1 MDIWKI
7 SSDQDGSTATDL
19 SEFSS
24 SIYVNL
30 GIPKVKYNALSVLGH
45 QGDIDITAAYNGE
58 VFYEPRE
65 CTVTIMSNSGA
76 NITASSVARS
86 LIDDLLGQ
94 RVRLRQMTQ
103 NYMLIGRLTE
113 AEYEELPNG
122 KDYKIRFKLIA
133 EPLRYSLTEQVID
146 DTQLSLTTPANQWAT
161 LTAGK
166 EYATQTG
173 FSASAG
179 NLPLIP
185 FSIEP
190 ESGILYYRIEVSNL
204 VNCTV
209 RGILGSNSGKNKLVD
224 ISQPILGD
232 GTYTELKLDIMPID
246 SNAAVSGHVYVG
258 TYTDLYLDVSPIDSN
273 AAVSGKVYV
282 GTYPTILFD
291 YNGKSVPVKARQ
303 TISSLNNDIYLVVNG
318 MSAKLKSGWEFHE
331 YPQLMLKSGINY
343 IMAYASKMD
352 FDQSSLSPN
361 QAHMQI
367 KWRKGEL

>member
-1 MDIWKI
+1 MDKQNWKI
-7 SSDQDGSTATDL
+7 SLDRDDDTPTDL

-76 NITASSVARS
+76 NITASPVARS
-86 LIDDLLGQ
+86 LIDNLLGQ
-94 RVRLRQMTQ
+94 RVRLQQMTQ

-190 ESGILYYRIEVSNL
+190 ESGILYYRVEVSNL

-246 SNAAVSGHVYVG
+246 SNAAVSGQ
-258 TYTDLYLDVSPIDSN
+258 
-273 AAVSGKVYV
+273 VYV
-282 GTYPTILFD
+282 GTYPAIIFD

-343 IMAYASKMD
+343 MMAYASKMD

>member
-7 SSDQDGSTATDL
+7 SLDQDGSTATDL
-19 SEFSS
+19 SAYSS
-24 SIYVNL
+24 SIYVNV

-94 RVRLRQMTQ
+94 RVRLQQMTE

-113 AEYEELPNG
+113 AEYEELSNG

-190 ESGILYYRIEVSNL
+190 ESGILYYRVEVSNL

-209 RGILGSNSGKNKLVD
+209 RAFLQNSSGNKTKDVD

-232 GTYTELKLDIMPID
+232 GTYTELELDI
-246 SNAAVSGHVYVG
+246 
-258 TYTDLYLDVSPIDSN
+258 SPIDSN
-273 AAVSGKVYV
+273 AAVSGQVYV
-282 GTYPTILFD
+282 GTYPAIIYD
-291 YNGKSVPVKARQ
+291 NGGKSVPVKARQ
-303 TISSLNNDIYLVVNG
+303 TISSIDNDIYLVVNG
-318 MSAKLKSGWEFHE
+318 MSAKLKYGWEFHE
-331 YPQLMLKSGINY
+331 YPQLMLKNDINY

-367 KWRKGEL
+367 KWREGKL

>member
-1 MDIWKI
+1 MDKQNWKI
-7 SSDQDGSTATDL
+7 SLDRDDDTPTDL

-94 RVRLRQMTQ
+94 RVRLQQMTQ

-190 ESGILYYRIEVSNL
+190 ESGILYYRVEVSNL

-246 SNAAVSGHVYVG
+246 SNAAVSGQ
-258 TYTDLYLDVSPIDSN
+258 
-273 AAVSGKVYV
+273 VYV
-282 GTYPTILFD
+282 GTYPAIFFD

>member
-1 MDIWKI
+1 MDKQNWKI
-7 SSDQDGSTATDL
+7 SLDRDDDTPTDL

-30 GIPKVKYNALSVLGH
+30 GIPKVKYNALSFLGH

-65 CTVTIMSNSGA
+65 CTVIIMSNSGA

-86 LIDDLLGQ
+86 LIDNLLGQ

-166 EYATQTG
+166 AYATQTG

-190 ESGILYYRIEVSNL
+190 ESGILYYRVEVSNL

-209 RGILGSNSGKNKLVD
+209 RGILASDSGKNKLVD

-232 GTYTELKLDIMPID
+232 GTYTELELDISPID
-246 SNAAVSGHVYVG
+246 NNAAVSGQ
-258 TYTDLYLDVSPIDSN
+258 
-273 AAVSGKVYV
+273 VYV
-282 GTYPTILFD
+282 GTYPAIIFD

-343 IMAYASKMD
+343 MMAYASKMD

>member
-1 MDIWKI
+1 MDNWKI
-7 SSDQDGSTATDL
+7 SLDQDGSTATDL

-24 SIYVNL
+24 SISVNI

-45 QGDIDITAAYNGE
+45 QGDIDMTAAYNGE

-65 CTVTIMSNSGA
+65 CTVIIMSNSGA
-76 NITASSVARS
+76 NITASSVAS
-86 LIDDLLGQ
+86 AIIDTFLGQ
-94 RVRLRQMTQ
+94 RVRLQNLTK

-113 AEYEELPNG
+113 AEYEELSNG

-133 EPLRYSLTEQVID
+133 EPLRYSLSEQVIN

-179 NLPLIP
+179 NHPII
-185 FSIEP
+185 SINIAP
-190 ESGILYYRIEVSNL
+190 ESEAAPPVYYRLAVSNL

-209 RGILGSNSGKNKLVD
+209 RARLSDNRSGKTKDVD

-232 GTYTELKLDIMPID
+232 NTYTRIYLDITSID
-246 SNAAVSGHVYVG
+246 INTAVSG
-258 TYTDLYLDVSPIDSN
+258 D
-273 AAVSGKVYV
+273 VYV

-318 MSAKLKSGWEFHE
+318 MSAKLKSGWEFSE
-331 YPQLMLKSGINY
+331 YPQLMLNNGINY
-343 IMAYASKMD
+343 IMAYASDMA

-367 KWRKGEL
+367 KWREGEL

>member
-1 MDIWKI
+1 MDKQNWKI
-7 SSDQDGSTATDL
+7 SLDRDDDTPTDL

-94 RVRLRQMTQ
+94 RVRLQQMTQ

-166 EYATQTG
+166 SYATQTG

-190 ESGILYYRIEVSNL
+190 ESGILYYRVEVSNL

-209 RGILGSNSGKNKLVD
+209 RAFLQNSSGNKIKDVD

-232 GTYTELKLDIMPID
+232 GTYT
-246 SNAAVSGHVYVG
+246 
-258 TYTDLYLDVSPIDSN
+258 DLYLDIRPIDID

-343 IMAYASKMD
+343 MMAYASKMD

>member
-1 MDIWKI
+1 MDKQNWKI
-7 SSDQDGSTATDL
+7 SLDRDDDTPTDL

-86 LIDDLLGQ
+86 LIDNLLGQ

-190 ESGILYYRIEVSNL
+190 ESGILYYRVEVSNL

-246 SNAAVSGHVYVG
+246 SNAAVSGQ
-258 TYTDLYLDVSPIDSN
+258 
-273 AAVSGKVYV
+273 VYV
-282 GTYPTILFD
+282 GTYPAIIFD

>member
-1 MDIWKI
+1 MDKQNWKI
-7 SSDQDGSTATDL
+7 SLDRDDDTPTDL

-133 EPLRYSLTEQVID
+133 EPLRYSLTEQEID

-173 FSASAG
+173 FSASAD

-190 ESGILYYRIEVSNL
+190 ESGILYYRVEVSNL

-232 GTYTELKLDIMPID
+232 GTYTELELDI
-246 SNAAVSGHVYVG
+246 
-258 TYTDLYLDVSPIDSN
+258 SPIDSN
-273 AAVSGKVYV
+273 AAVSGQVYV

-331 YPQLMLKSGINY
+331 YPQLMLKNDMNY

-361 QAHMQI
+361 QTHMQI
-367 KWRKGEL
+367 KWREGEL

>member
-1 MDIWKI
+1 MDKQNWKI
-7 SSDQDGSTATDL
+7 SLDRDDDTPTDL

-45 QGDIDITAAYNGE
+45 QGDIDITAAYDGE

-94 RVRLRQMTQ
+94 RVRLQQMTQ

-113 AEYEELPNG
+113 AEYEELSNG

-190 ESGILYYRIEVSNL
+190 VSEVLYYRIEVSNL

-209 RGILGSNSGKNKLVD
+209 RGILGSDSGKNKLVD

-232 GTYTELKLDIMPID
+232 GTYTELKLDI
-246 SNAAVSGHVYVG
+246 
-258 TYTDLYLDVSPIDSN
+258 SPIDSN
-273 AAVSGKVYV
+273 AAVSGQVYV

-361 QAHMQI
+361 QAHMEI

>member
-1 MDIWKI
+1 MDKQNWKI
-7 SSDQDGSTATDL
+7 SLDRDDDTPTDL

-65 CTVTIMSNSGA
+65 CTVIIMSNSGA

-94 RVRLRQMTQ
+94 RVRLQQMTQ

-190 ESGILYYRIEVSNL
+190 VSEVLYYRIKVSNL

-209 RGILGSNSGKNKLVD
+209 RGILASNSGKNKLVD

-232 GTYTELKLDIMPID
+232 GTYTELELDIMPID
-246 SNAAVSGHVYVG
+246 NNAAVSGQ
-258 TYTDLYLDVSPIDSN
+258 
-273 AAVSGKVYV
+273 VYV
-282 GTYPTILFD
+282 GTYPAIIFD

-343 IMAYASKMD
+343 MMAYASKMD

>member
-1 MDIWKI
+1 MDKQNWKI
-7 SSDQDGSTATDL
+7 SLDRDDDTPTDL
-19 SEFSS
+19 SELLS

-65 CTVTIMSNSGA
+65 CTVIIMSNSGA

-94 RVRLRQMTQ
+94 RVRLQQMTED
-103 NYMLIGRLTE
+103 YMLIGRLTE

-190 ESGILYYRIEVSNL
+190 ESGILYYRVEVSNL

-246 SNAAVSGHVYVG
+246 SNAAVSGQ
-258 TYTDLYLDVSPIDSN
+258 
-273 AAVSGKVYV
+273 VYV
-282 GTYPTILFD
+282 GTYPAIIFD

-343 IMAYASKMD
+343 MMAYASKMD

>member
-1 MDIWKI
+1 MDKQNWKI
-7 SSDQDGSTATDL
+7 SLDRDDDTPTDL

-65 CTVTIMSNSGA
+65 CTVIIMSNSGA

-86 LIDDLLGQ
+86 LIDNLLGQ

-190 ESGILYYRIEVSNL
+190 ESGILYYRVEVSNL

-209 RGILGSNSGKNKLVD
+209 RAFLQNSSGNKIKDVD

-232 GTYTELKLDIMPID
+232 
-246 SNAAVSGHVYVG
+246 G

-273 AAVSGKVYV
+273 AAVSGQVYV
-282 GTYPTILFD
+282 GTYPAIIFD

-343 IMAYASKMD
+343 MMAYASKMD

>member
-1 MDIWKI
+1 MDKQNWKI
-7 SSDQDGSTATDL
+7 SLDRDDDTPTDL

-94 RVRLRQMTQ
+94 RVRLQQMTQ

-185 FSIEP
+185 FSIGP
-190 ESGILYYRIEVSNL
+190 ESGILYYRVEVSNL

-209 RGILGSNSGKNKLVD
+209 RAFLQNSSGNKIKDVD

-232 GTYTELKLDIMPID
+232 GTYTDLYLDIMPID
-246 SNAAVSGHVYVG
+246 SNAAVSGQ
-258 TYTDLYLDVSPIDSN
+258 
-273 AAVSGKVYV
+273 VYV

-303 TISSLNNDIYLVVNG
+303 TISSLNNDIYLVVND

-361 QAHMQI
+361 QTHMEI

>member
-1 MDIWKI
+1 MDKQNWKI
-7 SSDQDGSTATDL
+7 SLDRDDDTPTDL

-94 RVRLRQMTQ
+94 RVRLQQMTQ

-190 ESGILYYRIEVSNL
+190 VSEVLYYRVEVSNL

-209 RGILGSNSGKNKLVD
+209 RAFLQNSSGKNKLVD

-232 GTYTELKLDIMPID
+232 GTYTELELDI
-246 SNAAVSGHVYVG
+246 
-258 TYTDLYLDVSPIDSN
+258 SPIDSN
-273 AAVSGKVYV
+273 AAVSGQVYV
-282 GTYPTILFD
+282 GTYPAIIFD

-343 IMAYASKMD
+343 MMAYASKMD

>member
-1 MDIWKI
+1 MDKQNWKI
-7 SSDQDGSTATDL
+7 SLDRDDDTPTDL

-94 RVRLRQMTQ
+94 RVRLQQMTQ

-133 EPLRYSLTEQVID
+133 EPLRYSLTEQEID

-232 GTYTELKLDIMPID
+232 GTYTELKLDI
-246 SNAAVSGHVYVG
+246 
-258 TYTDLYLDVSPIDSN
+258 SPIDSN
-273 AAVSGKVYV
+273 AAVSGQVYV
-282 GTYPTILFD
+282 GTYPAIIYD
-291 YNGKSVPVKARQ
+291 NGGKSVPVKARQ
-303 TISSLNNDIYLVVNG
+303 TISSIDNDIYLVVNG
-318 MSAKLKSGWEFHE
+318 MSAKLKRGWEFHE
-331 YPQLMLKSGINY
+331 YPQLMLKNDINY

-361 QAHMQI
+361 QTHMQI
-367 KWRKGEL
+367 KWREGEL

>member
-1 MDIWKI
+1 MDKQNWKI
-7 SSDQDGSTATDL
+7 SLDRDDDTPTDL
-19 SEFSS
+19 SELLS

-65 CTVTIMSNSGA
+65 CTVIIMSNSGA

-190 ESGILYYRIEVSNL
+190 ESGILYYRVEVSNL

-246 SNAAVSGHVYVG
+246 SNAAVSGQ
-258 TYTDLYLDVSPIDSN
+258 
-273 AAVSGKVYV
+273 VYV

>member
-1 MDIWKI
+1 MDKQNWKI
-7 SSDQDGSTATDL
+7 SLDRDDDTPTDL

-30 GIPKVKYNALSVLGH
+30 GIPKVKYNALSFLGH

-65 CTVTIMSNSGA
+65 CTVIIMSNSGA

-166 EYATQTG
+166 AYATQTG

-190 ESGILYYRIEVSNL
+190 ESGILYYRVEVSNL

-209 RGILGSNSGKNKLVD
+209 RGILASDSGKNKLVD

-232 GTYTELKLDIMPID
+232 GTYTELELDIMPID
-246 SNAAVSGHVYVG
+246 SNAAVSGQ
-258 TYTDLYLDVSPIDSN
+258 
-273 AAVSGKVYV
+273 VYV
-282 GTYPTILFD
+282 GTYPAIIFD

-361 QAHMQI
+361 QTHMEI

>member
-1 MDIWKI
+1 MDKQNWKI
-7 SSDQDGSTATDL
+7 SLDRDDDTPTDL

-94 RVRLRQMTQ
+94 RVRLQQMTQ

-113 AEYEELPNG
+113 AEYEELSNG

-133 EPLRYSLTEQVID
+133 DPLRYSLTEQEID
-146 DTQLSLTTPANQWAT
+146 ETQLSLTTPANQWAT

-190 ESGILYYRIEVSNL
+190 VSEVLYYRIKVSNL

-209 RGILGSNSGKNKLVD
+209 RGILASDSGKNKLVD

-232 GTYTELKLDIMPID
+232 GTYTELKLDISPID
-246 SNAAVSGHVYVG
+246 NNAAVSGQ
-258 TYTDLYLDVSPIDSN
+258 
-273 AAVSGKVYV
+273 VYV
-282 GTYPTILFD
+282 GTYPAIIFD
-291 YNGKSVPVKARQ
+291 YNGRSVPVKARQ
-303 TISSLNNDIYLVVNG
+303 IISSLNNDIYLVVNG
-318 MSAKLKSGWEFHE
+318 MSAKLKYGWEFHE
-331 YPQLMLKSGINY
+331 YPQLMLKNDINY
-343 IMAYASKMD
+343 IMAYASNMD

-361 QAHMQI
+361 QAHMEI

>member
-24 SIYVNL
+24 SIYVNV
-30 GIPKVKYNALSVLGH
+30 GIPKVKYNAMSVLGH
-45 QGDIDITAAYNGE
+45 QGDIDMSAAYNGE

-65 CTVTIMSNSGA
+65 CTVIIMSNSGA
-76 NITASSVARS
+76 DITASSVAHS
-86 LIDDLLGQ
+86 LIDAYLGQ
-94 RVRLRQMTQ
+94 RVRLQNITQ

-113 AEYEELPNG
+113 AEYEELSNG

-133 EPLRYSLTEQVID
+133 EPLRYSLSEQVINE
-146 DTQLSLTTPANQWAT
+146 TQLTLTTPANQWAT

-179 NLPLIP
+179 NLPIIS
-185 FSIEP
+185 F
-190 ESGILYYRIEVSNL
+190 GIAPASEVLYYRVVVSNL

-209 RGILGSNSGKNKLVD
+209 RALLMGNTKGKDAD

-232 GTYTELKLDIMPID
+232 NTYTDLYLEADPID
-246 SNAAVSGHVYVG
+246 SNAAVSGQ
-258 TYTDLYLDVSPIDSN
+258 
-273 AAVSGKVYV
+273 VYV
-282 GTYPTILFD
+282 GTYPAIPYD
-291 YNGKSVPVKARQ
+291 NGGKSVPVKARQ

-331 YPQLMLKSGINY
+331 YPQLMLKNDINY
-343 IMAYASKMD
+343 IMAYASNMD

-361 QAHMQI
+361 QAHMEI

>member
-1 MDIWKI
+1 MDKQNWKI
-7 SSDQDGSTATDL
+7 SLDRDDDTPTDL
-19 SEFSS
+19 SEFMS

-86 LIDDLLGQ
+86 LIDNLLGQ

-258 TYTDLYLDVSPIDSN
+258 TYPAI
-273 AAVSGKVYV
+273 
-282 GTYPTILFD
+282 IFD

>member
-1 MDIWKI
+1 MDKQNWKI
-7 SSDQDGSTATDL
+7 SLDRDDDTPTDL

-209 RGILGSNSGKNKLVD
+209 RAFLQNSSGNKIKDVD

-232 GTYTELKLDIMPID
+232 GTYT
-246 SNAAVSGHVYVG
+246 
-258 TYTDLYLDVSPIDSN
+258 DLYLDISPIDSN
-273 AAVSGKVYV
+273 AAVSGQVYV

-361 QAHMQI
+361 QTHMEI

>member
-19 SEFSS
+19 SEYSS
-24 SIYVNL
+24 SIYVNI

-45 QGDIDITAAYNGE
+45 HGDIDITAAYNGE

-65 CTVTIMSNSGA
+65 CTVIIMSNMGA
-76 NITASSVARS
+76 DITAPSVAYS
-86 LIDDLLGQ
+86 LIDSLLGQ
-94 RVRLRQMTQ
+94 RVRLQNITH

-113 AEYEELPNG
+113 AEYEELSNG

-133 EPLRYSLTEQVID
+133 EPLRYSLSEQVINE
-146 DTQLSLTTPANQWAT
+146 TQLTLTTPSNQWAT

-179 NLPLIP
+179 NLPII
-185 FSIEP
+185 SINISP
-190 ESGILYYRIEVSNL
+190 ESEDAPPVYYRIAVSNL

-209 RGILGSNSGKNKLVD
+209 RALLDDNRSGKMKDVD

-232 GTYTELKLDIMPID
+232 GI
-246 SNAAVSGHVYVG
+246 
-258 TYTDLYLDVSPIDSN
+258 YTDLYLYISPIDSN
-273 AAVSGKVYV
+273 AAVSGDVYV
-282 GTYPTILFD
+282 GTYPAILYD
-291 YNGKSVPVKARQ
+291 NSGKSVPVKAWQ
-303 TISSLNNDIYLVVNG
+303 TISSVNNDIYLVVNG
-318 MSAKLKSGWEFHE
+318 MGAKLTRGSKFRE

-343 IMAYASKMD
+343 IMAYASDMA
-352 FDQSSLSPN
+352 FDQSSLNPN
-361 QAHMQI
+361 IAYMEI
-367 KWRKGEL
+367 KWREGEL

>member
-1 MDIWKI
+1 MDKQNWKI
-7 SSDQDGSTATDL
+7 SLDRDDDTPTDL

-24 SIYVNL
+24 SLYVNV

-133 EPLRYSLTEQVID
+133 EPLRYSLTEQEID

-179 NLPLIP
+179 NIPLIP

-190 ESGILYYRIEVSNL
+190 ESGILYYRIELSNL

-232 GTYTELKLDIMPID
+232 GTYTELELDI
-246 SNAAVSGHVYVG
+246 
-258 TYTDLYLDVSPIDSN
+258 SPIDSN
-273 AAVSGKVYV
+273 AAVSGQVYV
-282 GTYPTILFD
+282 GTYPAIIYD
-291 YNGKSVPVKARQ
+291 NGGKSVPVKARQ

-331 YPQLMLKSGINY
+331 YPQLMLKNDMNY

-361 QAHMQI
+361 QTHMQI
-367 KWRKGEL
+367 KWREGEL

>member
-1 MDIWKI
+1 MDNWKI
-7 SSDQDGSTATDL
+7 SLDQDGSTATDL
-19 SEFSS
+19 SAYSS

-45 QGDIDITAAYNGE
+45 QGDIDMTSAYNGE

-65 CTVTIMSNSGA
+65 CTVIIMSNSGA
-76 NITASSVARS
+76 DITASSVAS
-86 LIDDLLGQ
+86 ALIDTFLGQ
-94 RVRLRQMTQ
+94 RVRLQNITQ

-113 AEYEELPNG
+113 AEYEELSNG

-133 EPLRYSLTEQVID
+133 DPLRYSLTEYVID
-146 DTQLSLTTPANQWAT
+146 DTQLTLTTPANQWAT

-166 EYATQTG
+166 QYATQTG

-179 NLPLIP
+179 NYPII
-185 FSIEP
+185 SINIAP
-190 ESGILYYRIEVSNL
+190 ESEAATPRYFRFVVSNL

-209 RGILGSNSGKNKLVD
+209 RAFVQDFNGDRKQVD
-224 ISQPILGD
+224 ISQPILD
-232 GTYTELKLDIMPID
+232 DNTHDRIVLDINPID
-246 SNAAVSGHVYVG
+246 IDAAVSGQVYVG
-258 TYTDLYLDVSPIDSN
+258 TYQPIPYDN
-273 AAVSGKVYV
+273 G
-282 GTYPTILFD
+282 
-291 YNGKSVPVKARQ
+291 GKSVPVKARQ

-331 YPQLMLKSGINY
+331 YPQLMLKNDMNY

-361 QAHMQI
+361 QTHMQI
-367 KWRKGEL
+367 KWREGEL

>member
-1 MDIWKI
+1 MDKQNWKI
-7 SSDQDGSTATDL
+7 SLDRDDDTPTDL

-133 EPLRYSLTEQVID
+133 EPLRYSLTEQEID

-232 GTYTELKLDIMPID
+232 GTYTELKLDI
-246 SNAAVSGHVYVG
+246 
-258 TYTDLYLDVSPIDSN
+258 SPIDSN
-273 AAVSGKVYV
+273 AAVSGQVYV
-282 GTYPTILFD
+282 GTYPAIIYD
-291 YNGKSVPVKARQ
+291 NGGKSVPVKARQ
-303 TISSLNNDIYLVVNG
+303 TISSIDNDIYLVVNG

-331 YPQLMLKSGINY
+331 YPQLMLKNDMNY

-361 QAHMQI
+361 QTHMQI
-367 KWRKGEL
+367 KWREGEL

>member
-1 MDIWKI
+1 MDKQNWKI
-7 SSDQDGSTATDL
+7 SLDRDDDTPTDL

-86 LIDDLLGQ
+86 LIDNLLGQ
-94 RVRLRQMTQ
+94 RVRLQQMTQ

-133 EPLRYSLTEQVID
+133 EPLRYSITEQVID

-190 ESGILYYRIEVSNL
+190 ESGILYYRVEVSNL

-209 RGILGSNSGKNKLVD
+209 RAFLQNSSGNKIKDVD

-232 GTYTELKLDIMPID
+232 GTYT
-246 SNAAVSGHVYVG
+246 
-258 TYTDLYLDVSPIDSN
+258 DLYLDIRPIDID

-318 MSAKLKSGWEFHE
+318 MSAKLKYGWEFHE

-343 IMAYASKMD
+343 MMAYASKMD

>member
-1 MDIWKI
+1 MDKQNWKI
-7 SSDQDGSTATDL
+7 SLDRDDDTPTDL

-94 RVRLRQMTQ
+94 RVRLQQMTQ

-190 ESGILYYRIEVSNL
+190 ESGILYYRVEVSNL

-246 SNAAVSGHVYVG
+246 SNAAVSGQ
-258 TYTDLYLDVSPIDSN
+258 
-273 AAVSGKVYV
+273 VYV
-282 GTYPTILFD
+282 GTYPAIIFD

-343 IMAYASKMD
+343 MMAYASKMD

>member
-1 MDIWKI
+1 MDKQNWKI
-7 SSDQDGSTATDL
+7 SLDRDDDTPTDL

-65 CTVTIMSNSGA
+65 CTVIIMSNSGA

-86 LIDDLLGQ
+86 LIDNLLGQ

-166 EYATQTG
+166 SYATQTG

-190 ESGILYYRIEVSNL
+190 ESGILYYRVEVSNL

-246 SNAAVSGHVYVG
+246 SNAAVSGQ
-258 TYTDLYLDVSPIDSN
+258 
-273 AAVSGKVYV
+273 VYV

>member
-1 MDIWKI
+1 MDKQNWKI
-7 SSDQDGSTATDL
+7 SLDRDDDTPTDL

-94 RVRLRQMTQ
+94 RVRLQQMTQ

-190 ESGILYYRIEVSNL
+190 ESGILYYRVEVSNL

-246 SNAAVSGHVYVG
+246 SNAAVSGQ
-258 TYTDLYLDVSPIDSN
+258 
-273 AAVSGKVYV
+273 VYV
-282 GTYPTILFD
+282 GTYPAIFFD

-331 YPQLMLKSGINY
+331 YPQLMLKRGINY

>member
-1 MDIWKI
+1 MDNWKI
-7 SSDQDGSTATDL
+7 SLDQDGSTATDL

-24 SIYVNL
+24 SIYVNV

-45 QGDIDITAAYNGE
+45 QGDIDMTAAYNGE

-65 CTVTIMSNSGA
+65 CTVIIMSNMGA
-76 NITASSVARS
+76 DITAASVAS
-86 LIDDLLGQ
+86 ALIDSFLGQ
-94 RVRLRQMTQ
+94 RVRLQNITH

-113 AEYEELPNG
+113 AEYEELSNG

-133 EPLRYSLTEQVID
+133 EPLRYSLSEQVINE
-146 DTQLSLTTPANQWAT
+146 TQLTLTTPANQWAT

-179 NLPLIP
+179 NHPLI
-185 FSIEP
+185 SVNIEP
-190 ESGILYYRIEVSNL
+190 VSEVLYYRVVVSNL

-209 RGILGSNSGKNKLVD
+209 RAFLQNSSDGKIKDVD

-232 GTYTELKLDIMPID
+232 GTYTHIYLDISAID
-246 SNAAVSGHVYVG
+246 DNAAVSG
-258 TYTDLYLDVSPIDSN
+258 D
-273 AAVSGKVYV
+273 VYV
-282 GTYPTILFD
+282 GTYPAIIYD
-291 YNGKSVPVKARQ
+291 NGGKSVPVKAWQ
-303 TISSLNNDIYLVVNG
+303 TISTINNDIYLVVNG
-318 MSAKLKSGWEFHE
+318 MGAKLKHGSEFSE
-331 YPQLMLKSGINY
+331 YPQLMLKNDMNY

-361 QAHMQI
+361 QAHMEI
-367 KWRKGEL
+367 KWREREL

>member
-1 MDIWKI
+1 MDNWKI
-7 SSDQDGSTATDL
+7 SLDQDGSTATDL
-19 SEFSS
+19 SAYSS

-65 CTVTIMSNSGA
+65 CTVIIMSNSGA

-113 AEYEELPNG
+113 AEYEELSNG

-133 EPLRYSLTEQVID
+133 EPLRYSLTEQEID

-179 NLPLIP
+179 NLPSIP
-185 FSIEP
+185 FSIES
-190 ESGILYYRIEVSNL
+190 ESGILYYRVEVSNL

-209 RGILGSNSGKNKLVD
+209 RGTLESDSGKTKPVD

-232 GTYTELKLDIMPID
+232 GTYTK
-246 SNAAVSGHVYVG
+246 
-258 TYTDLYLDVSPIDSN
+258 LYLDISPIDSN
-273 AAVSGKVYV
+273 AAVSGQVYV
-282 GTYPTILFD
+282 GTYPAIIYD
-291 YNGKSVPVKARQ
+291 NGSKSVPVKARQ
-303 TISSLNNDIYLVVNG
+303 TISSIDNDIYLVVNG
-318 MSAKLKSGWEFHE
+318 MSAKLKYGWEFHE
-331 YPQLMLKSGINY
+331 YPQLMLKNDMNY

-367 KWRKGEL
+367 KWREGKL

>member
-1 MDIWKI
+1 MDKQNWKI
-7 SSDQDGSTATDL
+7 SLDRDDDTPTDL

-190 ESGILYYRIEVSNL
+190 ESGILYYRVEVSNL

-246 SNAAVSGHVYVG
+246 SNAAVSGQ
-258 TYTDLYLDVSPIDSN
+258 
-273 AAVSGKVYV
+273 VYV
-282 GTYPTILFD
+282 GTYPAIIFD

-343 IMAYASKMD
+343 MMAYASKMD

-361 QAHMQI
+361 QTHMEI

>member
-1 MDIWKI
+1 MDKQNWKI
-7 SSDQDGSTATDL
+7 SLDRDDDTPTDL

-94 RVRLRQMTQ
+94 RVRLQQMTQ

-190 ESGILYYRIEVSNL
+190 ESGILYYRVEVSNL

-209 RGILGSNSGKNKLVD
+209 RAFLQNSSGKNKLVD

-232 GTYTELKLDIMPID
+232 GTYTELELDI
-246 SNAAVSGHVYVG
+246 
-258 TYTDLYLDVSPIDSN
+258 SPIDSN
-273 AAVSGKVYV
+273 AAVSGQVYV
-282 GTYPTILFD
+282 GTYPAIIFD

-343 IMAYASKMD
+343 MMAYASKMD

>member
-1 MDIWKI
+1 MDKQNWKI
-7 SSDQDGSTATDL
+7 SLDRDDDTPTDL

-65 CTVTIMSNSGA
+65 CTVIIMSNSGA

-113 AEYEELPNG
+113 AEYEELSNG

-133 EPLRYSLTEQVID
+133 EPLRYSLTEQEID

-166 EYATQTG
+166 SYATQTG

-190 ESGILYYRIEVSNL
+190 ESGILYYRVEVSNL

-209 RGILGSNSGKNKLVD
+209 RAFLQNSSGNKIKDVD

-232 GTYTELKLDIMPID
+232 GTYTDLYLDIRPID
-246 SNAAVSGHVYVG
+246 IDAAVSGQ
-258 TYTDLYLDVSPIDSN
+258 
-273 AAVSGKVYV
+273 VYV
-282 GTYPTILFD
+282 GTYPAIIYD
-291 YNGKSVPVKARQ
+291 NNGKSVPVKARQ
-303 TISSLNNDIYLVVNG
+303 TISSIDNDIYLVVNG

-331 YPQLMLKSGINY
+331 YPQLMLKNDMNY

-352 FDQSSLSPN
+352 FDQSSLNPN
-361 QAHMQI
+361 HVYMQI
-367 KWRKGEL
+367 KWREGKL

>member
-1 MDIWKI
+1 MDKQNWKI
-7 SSDQDGSTATDL
+7 SLDRDDDTPTDL

-113 AEYEELPNG
+113 AEYEELSNG

-133 EPLRYSLTEQVID
+133 EPLRYSLTEQEID
-146 DTQLSLTTPANQWAT
+146 ETQLSLTTPANQWAT

-166 EYATQTG
+166 SYATQTG

-190 ESGILYYRIEVSNL
+190 ESGILYYRVEVSNL

-209 RGILGSNSGKNKLVD
+209 RAFLQNSSGNKIKDVD

-232 GTYTELKLDIMPID
+232 GAYTDLYLDIRPID
-246 SNAAVSGHVYVG
+246 SNAAVSGQ
-258 TYTDLYLDVSPIDSN
+258 
-273 AAVSGKVYV
+273 VYV
-282 GTYPTILFD
+282 GTYPAIIYD
-291 YNGKSVPVKARQ
+291 NNGKSVPVKARQ
-303 TISSLNNDIYLVVNG
+303 TISSIDNDIYLVVNG
-318 MSAKLKSGWEFHE
+318 MSAKLKYGWEFHE
-331 YPQLMLKSGINY
+331 YPQLMLKNDMNY

-352 FDQSSLSPN
+352 FNQSSLSPN
-361 QAHMQI
+361 QTHMQI
-367 KWRKGEL
+367 KWREGEL

>member
-1 MDIWKI
+1 MDKQNWKI
-7 SSDQDGSTATDL
+7 SLDRDDDTPTDL

-190 ESGILYYRIEVSNL
+190 ESGILYYRVEVSNL

-246 SNAAVSGHVYVG
+246 SNAAVSGQ
-258 TYTDLYLDVSPIDSN
+258 
-273 AAVSGKVYV
+273 VYV
-282 GTYPTILFD
+282 GTYPAIIFD
-291 YNGKSVPVKARQ
+291 YNGRSVPVKARQ
-303 TISSLNNDIYLVVNG
+303 IISSLNNDIYLVVNG
-318 MSAKLKSGWEFHE
+318 MSAKLKYGWEFHE
-331 YPQLMLKSGINY
+331 YPQLMLKNDINY
-343 IMAYASKMD
+343 IMAYASNMD

-361 QAHMQI
+361 QAHMEI

>member
-7 SSDQDGSTATDL
+7 SLDQDGSTATDL

-45 QGDIDITAAYNGE
+45 QGDIDMTAAYNGE

-65 CTVTIMSNSGA
+65 CTVIIMSNSGA
-76 NITASSVARS
+76 DITASSVAS
-86 LIDDLLGQ
+86 AIIDTFLGQ
-94 RVRLRQMTQ
+94 RVRLQNITH

-113 AEYEELPNG
+113 AEYEELSNG

-133 EPLRYSLTEQVID
+133 EPLRYSLSEQVINE
-146 DTQLSLTTPANQWAT
+146 TQFSLTTPANQWAT

-166 EYATQTG
+166 EGATQTG
-173 FSASAG
+173 FSASNG
-179 NLPLIP
+179 QPLLIP

-190 ESGILYYRIEVSNL
+190 ESEGAPPVYYRVVVSNL

-209 RGILGSNSGKNKLVD
+209 RAILMGNTKGKDAD

-232 GTYTELKLDIMPID
+232 NTYTDLYLEIDPID
-246 SNAAVSGHVYVG
+246 SNAAVSGQVYVG
-258 TYTDLYLDVSPIDSN
+258 TY
-273 AAVSGKVYV
+273 AAIIYDNG
-282 GTYPTILFD
+282 
-291 YNGKSVPVKARQ
+291 GKSVPVKAMQ
-303 TISSLNNDIYLVVNG
+303 NISTVSNDIYLVVNG
-318 MSAKLKSGWEFHE
+318 MGAKLTRGSEFRE
-331 YPQLMLKSGINY
+331 YPQLMLNSGINY

-352 FDQSSLSPN
+352 FDQSSLTPN
-361 QAHMQI
+361 IDRMEI
-367 KWRKGEL
+367 KWREGEL